1 VTSDDFAAA
10 ERRFVI
16 HRDSNFHTIN
26 PQYTT
31 AVPIPMK
38 SKTESAV
45 KFMLAI
51 QKQRATIRNNS
62 IVLIFFICG
71 IID

>member
-1 VTSDDFAAA
+1 MTPDDFAAA

-16 HRDSNFHTIN
+16 HRDSNFHTIK

-31 AVPIPMK
+31 AVPSPMK

-51 QKQRATIRNNS
+51 QKQRATIRK
-62 IVLIFFICG
+62 I
-71 IID
+71 